1 MNTTPAPG
9 CRAHPH
15 TDGSSGGQNSS
26 HPQPAPTTTRTAR
39 QRRESSVEATGA
51 TEVQAEKVPTQVG
64 RSPETA
70 WLRGGATDLL
80 EHADP
85 HTVAEAAAVENL
97 LRCWVRET
105 NLPAPDNG
113 TLCIPLPASGT
124 ALLAPVHYWSP
135 TGWHRFGLPF
145 LVGAPD
151 DAPPADAITVA
162 ALLTRETSSG
172 GNPTDRP
179 TQTAIQQTPH
189 TVDSAEPTAALTAQP
204 TESTRPGP
212 TTASPAP
219 GQATPGITEAAYETA
234 TSASTSEA
242 TTSEP
247 DVHVPVT
254 GTAAPVAGVHVPVT
268 STAAPDAGAH
278 LPVTSTVTSD
288 ADAEV
293 LPTHAPP
300 QAPPAPAPA
309 LAPAGAGADLV
320 ARVADSVRRT
330 AAFVTERRKCP
341 ADDPDLFL
349 AAEQALVLGH
359 PLHPTPKSREGLSEA
374 EARLYSPELR
384 GSFPLHW
391 LAVAPSVLA
400 TDSAW
405 TERGRPI
412 SATQLTAR
420 LAGAGLP
427 LSDGHTALPL
437 HPWQLREIL
446 HRPETTALLDAGL
459 LQDLGTHGSPWHPT
473 SSVRTVHQ
481 TGAPAMLKLSLGL
494 SITNSRRENLRK
506 ELHRGVEVHRLLRSG
521 LSKQWQAAHPGF
533 DIVRDPAWIAVDGP
547 DGNAV
552 PGLDVMI
559 RHNPFSPEDDI
570 SCIAGLVSPRPH
582 VPPGAA
588 DGHRH
593 LDRPA
598 LRSRLAEVVTRLADR
613 TGRPRGAVAAEWFL
627 RYLEQVVRPVLWLD
641 AEVGIALEAHQQNT
655 LLLLDGDGWP
665 AGGRYRDNQGYYFRE
680 SRRAELDA
688 RLPGI
693 GEHSD
698 TFVSDEVTDE
708 RFAYYLAIN
717 NVLGLIGAFGSQ
729 RLADERLL
737 LAAFRGFLTDVAS
750 GPARLR
756 TTLPTRLLDS
766 PVLRCKANL
775 LTRLHGLDELVGPV
789 DTQSVYVTI
798 TNPLHC

>member
-1 MNTTPAPG
+1 M
-9 CRAHPH
+9 
-15 TDGSSGGQNSS
+15 
-26 HPQPAPTTTRTAR
+26 
-39 QRRESSVEATGA
+39 
-51 TEVQAEKVPTQVG
+51 
-64 RSPETA
+64 
-70 WLRGGATDLL
+70 
-80 EHADP
+80 
-85 HTVAEAAAVENL
+85 
-97 LRCWVRET
+97 
-105 NLPAPDNG
+105 
-113 TLCIPLPASGT
+113 
-124 ALLAPVHYWSP
+124 
-135 TGWHRFGLPF
+135 
-145 LVGAPD
+145 
-151 DAPPADAITVA
+151 
-162 ALLTRETSSG
+162 LTRETSSG

-219 GQATPGITEAAYETA
+219 GQATPGITEAASETA

-330 AAFVTERRKCP
+330 GAFVTERRKYP